1 LNKLSGPEMGLVI
14 GLVLVFI
21 CIILSTVGFYLIENW
36 TLLDSFYM
44 TVITI
49 STVGFREVN
58 PLSPAG
64 RLFASF
70 VILTGLGSAFFA
82 TTMLGRVILE
92 GEFRGTVGR
101 RTMKRKISDLRNH
114 SVVCGYGRTGKIV
127 AELLHEDGYSF
138 CVIENDK
145 QKEEALGE
153 TGYPYIIGDATQEVV
168 LREAGVDRALGV
180 MALLPSDADNLYLTM
195 TAKGI
200 SPEVNVVAR
209 AFDQDA
215 EMRLKRGGANNIV
228 SMHKI
233 AAHRVIQG
241 TLHPAVEEFVDLV
254 TDRQQLSL
262 FVEEAKLRPGSELV
276 GRAIKDTGIR
286 IRYGVIIVTIK
297 KAGGEMIFNPD
308 ADSVL
313 MEGDT
318 IVAIGEKSNLARLLE
333 GCQPKT

>member
-1 LNKLSGPEMGLVI
+1 MRNISGPEFGLFVGLSLVLLVI
-14 GLVLVFI
+14 I
-21 CIILSTVGFYLIENW
+21 SSTAGFYFLERW
-36 TLLDSFYM
+36 SLLDSFYM
-44 TVITI
+44 TIITI

-58 PLSPAG
+58 PLSPGG

-70 VILTGLGSAFFA
+70 VILTGLGAAFFT

-92 GEFRGTVGR
+92 GEFRGTMGR
-101 RTMKRKISDLRNH
+101 RKMTRKIENLRNH
-114 SVVCGYGRTGKIV
+114 SVVCGFGRTGKVV
-127 AELLHEDGYSF
+127 AELLHQDGYPF

-145 QKEEALGE
+145 AKEEEMHDLG
-153 TGYPYIIGDATQEVV
+153 YIYIIGDATGENV
-168 LREAGVDRALGV
+168 LREAGVERALGV

-200 SPEVNVVAR
+200 NSGVVVVAR

-262 FVEEAKLRPGSELV
+262 FVEEAKLCPGSDLA
-276 GRAIKDTGIR
+276 GRAIKDTGVR
-286 IRYGVIIVTIK
+286 TRYGVIIVTIK
-297 KAGGEMIFNPD
+297 KAAGEMIFNPD
-308 ADSVL
+308 AGTVL

-318 IVAIGEKSNLARLLE
+318 IVAIGEKSNLTRLLA
-333 GCQPKT
+333 GCQPKA

>member
-1 LNKLSGPEMGLVI
+1 MLRLSGAKSGLAI
-14 GLVLVFI
+14 GLVLVFV
-21 CIILSTVGFYLIENW
+21 CIVISTVGFHFLEGW
-36 TLLDSFYM
+36 SLLDSFYM

-49 STVGFREVN
+49 STVGYREVN

-64 RLFASF
+64 RLFTSF
-70 VILTGLGSAFFA
+70 VILTGLGSAFF
-82 TTMLGRVILE
+82 TTSMLGRVILE

-101 RTMKRKISDLRNH
+101 RKMKRKIDSLRDH
-114 SVVCGYGRTGKIV
+114 SVVCGYGRTGKVV
-127 AELLHEDGYSF
+127 AELLHQDGYPF
-138 CVIENDK
+138 CVIENDRK
-145 QKEEALGE
+145 KEEELRE
-153 TGYPYIIGDATQEVV
+153 SEYLYIIGDATGENV
-168 LREAGVDRALGV
+168 LREAGVERALGV

-200 SPEVNVVAR
+200 KPGVIVVAR

-254 TDRQQLSL
+254 TDRQQMSL
-262 FVEEAKLRPGSELV
+262 FVEEAKLCPGSDLA
-276 GRAIKDTGIR
+276 GRAIKDTGVR
-286 IRYGVIIVTIK
+286 TRYGVIIVTIK
-297 KAGGEMIFNPD
+297 KSTGEMIFNPD
-308 ADSVL
+308 AGTVL

-333 GCQPKT
+333 GCQPRT